1 MRYTGEIVKLN
12 NRGFGFIDFL
22 DNEIFFHIS
31 TVKLHSGRGAV
42 LEDLDVGDIVE
53 FTLKERSK
61 GDSAVD
67 LIVIKK
73 ALVVGSKLTTDS
85 FNNAVTKLKSK
96 FN

>member
-1 MRYTGEIVKLN
+1 MRYTGKIVKLS

-22 DNEIFFHIS
+22 GDEVFFHIS
-31 TVKLHSGRGAV
+31 TVRCCSGRGV
-42 LEDLDVGDIVE
+42 DLEDLDVGDTVE
-53 FTLKERSK
+53 FTLKERSR

-67 LIVIKK
+67 LVVIKK